1 MKCPI
6 CRDESVS
13 SSKVLGVAGGECPV
27 CKEEFNRGENQPYK
41 LVPCDHVSCRSCLK
55 RMSQGRLHEGDAVMA
70 LQARGVES
78 EQDRE
83 LREREENRQKLQAER
98 EAAEARRQEAGARQE
113 RALAEP
119 GDDQLF
125 RAIEANPRG
134 ADAAGK
140 RITGKQLQQYLARK
154 TGYDVRNFRN
164 SARYRN
170 AEALAAEVDAIR
182 EQGVKARISN
192 TKLYSPNY
200 APK

>member
-1 MKCPI
+1 VRP
-6 CRDESVS
+6 R
-13 SSKVLGVAGGECPV
+13 VLPQLP
-27 CKEEFNRGENQPYK
+27 EE
-41 LVPCDHVSCRSCLK
+41 DDA
-55 RMSQGRLHEGDAVMA
+55 GRLHEGDAVMA

-154 TGYDVRNFRN
+154 TGYDVRNFTN